1 MKNVSLLGGGCRRGR
16 SWGGG
21 TGTTASSALYS
32 TYTGILQCTVPSTQ
46 LSGTICRAFPHSVL
60 VRNEGLFK
68 GLYKGLSVTFI
79 KSPITAAIS
88 FGLYENLI

>member
-1 MKNVSLLGGGCRRGR
+1 MQTGAQLGRGDRYHSFLGTLLYIYRHTVYLLHNSR
-16 SWGGG
+16 
-21 TGTTASSALYS
+21 T
-32 TYTGILQCTVPSTQ
+32 IL
-46 LSGTICRAFPHSVL
+46 RAFPDSDL